1 MIINHNMS
9 RFIGIGTTCGEK
21 EVNHETENPKIRHRL
36 RTLSFSDAFIAGYL
50 TRHTGSVMRMV

>member
-1 MIINHNMS
+1 MF

-36 RTLSFSDAFIAGYL
+36 RTLSFSDAFIAGHL